1 MGLQLPVV
9 VDDDDADCAEELV
22 GLGLLKL
29 LEVEIAAVDSTGLK
43 LLCPCLCDDC

>member
-9 VDDDDADCAEELV
+9 VDDDGAAELV

-29 LEVEIAAVDSTGLK
+29 LELEIAAVDSTGLS
-43 LLCPCLCDDC
+43 LLCPCPCDDC